1 MYQKLNTHSM
11 YVLTCRILWDPM
23 DTATGRVA
31 SPVALTPDGRL
42 RPGDRAFSF
51 EGPQGFARAYA
62 SSQMPRY
69 RGVKVMLTQEGTP
82 AYMAVIGVLCCAML
96 CWAGLGWAVLCWAGL
111 GCAVLGCAG
120 LCPPCRLQDNSATIS
135 YHKAW

>member
-1 MYQKLNTHSM
+1 
-11 YVLTCRILWDPM
+11 M

-42 RPGDRAFSF
+42 RPGVRAFSF
-51 EGPQGFARAYA
+51 EGPQGYARAYA
-62 SSQMPRY
+62 SSQMPLY

-82 AYMAVIGVLCCAML
+82 AYMAVIGQLAAAVLWSAVLCCAVL
-96 CWAGLGWAVLCWAGL
+96 SWAGLGWAGLGWAGL
-111 GCAVLGCAG
+111 CCAVLCCAV
-120 LCPPCRLQDNSATIS
+120 LCLPCRLQDNSATIS